1 MLDRARANEK
11 IRFVT
16 NSEVLGVEGNGTVT
30 GIRLHNKVTGSD
42 SLLPVTGMFV
52 AIGHDPRSNLVKGI
66 VDLDEDGYV
75 QVRGRSTATSVE
87 GVFAAGDLVDRTYRQ
102 AVTAAGT
109 GCSAAIDAERWLAET
124 TARPTTTDTE
134 HEDKPDRSPAMTD
147 DTATVTVTDDSFA
160 DDVLNSAEPVLVDFW
175 AAWCGPCRMVAPVL
189 EEIATERAGQ
199 LRVAKIDVDAN
210 PEAARDFRVVS
221 IPTMILFKNGEEV
234 KRILGAK
241 GKAALFARSVWPS
254 PLIIRCNPSCRRE
267 WFHCG
272 ASSCFRGFLGLSAT
286 MLASSA
292 CQLPATADLHNR
304 RAVICRLHAVQGT
317 EDVLAPGVPRCCG
330 HGDPR
335 SADRPGFGGQS

>member
-1 MLDRARANEK
+1 MTDSTPIHDVIVIGSGPAGYTAAIYAARAQLSPIVFEGSSFGGALMTTTEVENYPGFKEGIDGPALMDEMREQALRFGADMRTEDVEDVSFDGSVKTVTTAGGDNHGARAVILAMGAAARYLGVPGEQQLLGRGVSSCATCDGFFFKDQDIAVIGGGDSAMEEATFLTKFARSVTLVHRRDEFRASRIMLDRARANEK

-124 TARPTTTDTE
+124 TARPTTTDTDE
-134 HEDKPDRSPAMTD
+134 T
-147 DTATVTVTDDSFA
+147 
-160 DDVLNSAEPVLVDFW
+160 N
-175 AAWCGPCRMVAPVL
+175 
-189 EEIATERAGQ
+189 
-199 LRVAKIDVDAN
+199 
-210 PEAARDFRVVS
+210 
-221 IPTMILFKNGEEV
+221 
-234 KRILGAK
+234 
-241 GKAALFARSVWPS
+241 
-254 PLIIRCNPSCRRE
+254 LI
-267 WFHCG
+267 
-272 ASSCFRGFLGLSAT
+272 
-286 MLASSA
+286 
-292 CQLPATADLHNR
+292 
-304 RAVICRLHAVQGT
+304 
-317 EDVLAPGVPRCCG
+317 GVPR
-330 HGDPR
+330 
-335 SADRPGFGGQS
+335 